1 MNSKMGVS
9 EHRNLREMGDAN
21 YLMLPSEGDSRI
33 KELTAM
39 LSGPEYTAVSFKNA
53 KELVRKVD
61 TWKKSRQS
69 GN

>member
-1 MNSKMGVS
+1 VFADTHFGVHKEVS
-9 EHRNLREMGDAN
+9 GDRT
-21 YLMLPSEGDSRI
+21 LTMLQTLEGDSRI